1 MTSRATAPTSPAA
14 VTVEGLTKRYGDR
27 AAVDDLT
34 FELPRGVVAG
44 FIGPNGAGKTTTM
57 AMLLGLVTPT
67 AGHGSVLGHPLD
79 KPASFLPRVGALIEG
94 PAMYPGLTGTENLR
108 VLAAMG
114 NRDAVAHPRTC
125 WSRSAWPTA
134 ADDRFREYSMGMKQR
149 LGIAGALLGDPEL
162 LILDEPTNGLDPV
175 GMREIRALIAD
186 IASTERTVLV
196 SSHLLS
202 EIEQVCDWLIV
213 IERGTGVYAGPAA
226 EFVGG
231 AATTIAVAPEHSV
244 RRRAARPA
252 AARRGPRR
260 RRRRRAC
267 ARRRRTATTPDSSRA
282 SINRLAHEHGLV
294 LAELRAAASQLAGPL
309 PLPRRRR
316 PPMIRSIRAELV
328 KLTRPRFVAI
338 ALVVTTLFAIGMTAV
353 GVLLAEPA
361 PRRATG

>member
-1 MTSRATAPTSPAA
+1 MSPAA

-57 AMLLGLVTPT
+57 AMLLGLVAPT

-114 NRDAVAHPRTC
+114 NRDA
-125 WSRSAWPTA
+125 SRIPHVLEQVGLEHR

-175 GMREIRALIAD
+175 GMREIRALISD
-186 IASTERTVLV
+186 IASSERTVLV
-196 SSHLLS
+196 SSHLLG

-213 IERGTGVYAGPAA
+213 IEQGTGVYAGPAA

-231 AATTIAVAPEHSV
+231 AASTIGVAPEYPSDVELLGRLLLAEGHDADV
-244 RRRAARPA
+244 EDGRVLVAVN
-252 AARRGPRR
+252 GHDPRHL
-260 RRRRRAC
+260 A
-267 ARRRRTATTPDSSRA
+267 A
-282 SINRLAHEHGLV
+282 SINRLAHAHGLV
-294 LAELRAAASQLAGPL
+294 LAELEQ
-309 PLPRRRR
+309 
-316 PPMIRSIRAELV
+316 
-328 KLTRPRFVAI
+328 
-338 ALVVTTLFAIGMTAV
+338 
-353 GVLLAEPA
+353 
-361 PRRATG
+361 RRANLQDRYLSLVEGGLR